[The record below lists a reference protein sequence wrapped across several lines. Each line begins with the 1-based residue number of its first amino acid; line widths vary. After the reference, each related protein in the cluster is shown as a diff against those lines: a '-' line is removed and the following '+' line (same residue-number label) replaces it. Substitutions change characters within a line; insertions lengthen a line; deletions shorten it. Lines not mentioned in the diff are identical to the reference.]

1 MKRSLCNLLVV
12 LLCINLM
19 SSTAFAFETNEERID
34 YSDGSFAIITTETS
48 YIRSTINR
56 SKIYNYYNSSQEKC
70 FSYILSASFT
80 YNGTTSC
87 ADSCYADMD
96 IYRKGWDVDSHDE
109 YTSGNTAYGEAV
121 FSGPGGA
128 SRAVSL
134 TLTCDKN
141 GNVT

>member
-34 YSDGSFAIITTETS
+34 YSDGSFAIITTNVSFT
-48 YIRSTINR
+48 RSTIEHDKTY
-56 SKIYNYYNSSQEKC
+56 SYYNSSQKKC
-70 FSYILSASFT
+70 FSYTLYGSFT
-80 YNGTTSC
+80 YNGIRSS
-87 ADSCYADMD
+87 ADSCYAYASRYD
-96 IYRKGWDVDSHDE
+96 RNWELDSHDE

-128 SRAVSL
+128 SRTVSL